1 MKRLFACLA
10 AVLAAL
16 FIAPTAALAQ
26 PKSLSIAT
34 GTTGAVY
41 FPLGGGLA
49 QLLQKHLGLNAN
61 VEATAGTVENLF
73 RLGQRQAD
81 IMFGQT
87 DAAWDAYN
95 GLDKFTGNKVPV
107 RAIMVLY
114 PNTMHLVSVEGA
126 GVRTIQDLKGK
137 RVSTGPANSATEVMA
152 MRGLRA
158 AGLDP
163 DKDIRRERLSPAEST
178 RAIRDKQLDAY
189 FFVGGIPT
197 PAITDLAATPGIRM
211 QLIDYAEVLPNMV
224 KANGPIYVPI
234 TIPAKSYPGQE
245 RDGRAVAVWNILAV
259 REDMPAEM
267 VYNITRAAFQHRA
280 ELGAVHP
287 AGREIDL
294 KWQQN
299 AAAVIPFHPGA
310 LKFWGEQG
318 VRLK

>member
-1 MKRLFACLA
+1 
-10 AVLAAL
+10 
-16 FIAPTAALAQ
+16 
-26 PKSLSIAT
+26 
-34 GTTGAVY
+34 
-41 FPLGGGLA
+41 
-49 QLLQKHLGLNAN
+49 
-61 VEATAGTVENLF
+61 
-73 RLGQRQAD
+73 
-81 IMFGQT
+81 
-87 DAAWDAYN
+87 
-95 GLDKFTGNKVPV
+95 
-107 RAIMVLY
+107 MVLY

-224 KANGPIYVPI
+224 KASGPIYVPI
-234 TIPAKSYPGQE
+234 TIPAKAYPGQE
-245 RDGRAVAVWNILAV
+245 REARAVAVWNILAV

-267 VYNITRAAFQHRA
+267 VYNITRAVYQNRA

-310 LKFWGEQG
+310 IKFWGEQG